1 MGNSLD
7 WSDLLGLRVHVK
19 KDGCIVRTGI
29 VDAVSASADILWISQ
44 EGAENRSLYEKSEG
58 YYTVSVWADLYE
70 NDVCSRTSSGSA
82 TFSAPV

>member
-19 KDGCIVRTGI
+19 KDDYIVRTGY

-44 EGAENRSLYEKSEG
+44 EGAENRSLYEKAEG
-58 YYTVSVWADLYE
+58 YYAVSVWADLYE
-70 NDVCSRTSSGSA
+70 KDFSSKLVLEA
-82 TFSAPV
+82 IA